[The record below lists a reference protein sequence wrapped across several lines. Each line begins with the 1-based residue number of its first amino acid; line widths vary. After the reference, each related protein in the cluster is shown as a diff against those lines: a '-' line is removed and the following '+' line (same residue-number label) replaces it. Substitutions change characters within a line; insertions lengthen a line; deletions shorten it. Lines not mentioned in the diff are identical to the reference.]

1 MGVNDTDLI
10 SSDYSVYSD
19 ESEDDFFL
27 SIYDSI
33 RDSSPDI
40 LTAVERRYKS
50 HKQHHHEDLTPLLSL
65 VTQEPHSM
73 TIMMK
78 PSKMEPESQV
88 RLLYE
93 RVPAHRR
100 PNRTH
105 LDHPV
110 MDFVPI
116 IRNSQTYVI
125 KDLPRGKYIV
135 CGEALNQLGDV
146 FQESCFETKIKREE
160 TEDLQIGV
168 KALIIISIT
177 VVLGVLIYNVVYQ
190 VRSIQSGYREI
201 SNVFQTCR
209 TRGKVKRQEKKSS
222 H

>member
-1 MGVNDTDLI
+1 MQNIFFWLWTLAVVSCYPSNFTVNDTELI
-10 SSDYSVYSD
+10 SSDYSVYSED
-19 ESEDDFFL
+19 GEDDFYI
-27 SIYDSI
+27 SVYDSI
-33 RDSSPDI
+33 RDSSPEI

-50 HKQHHHEDLTPLLSL
+50 HKQHHHDEDQSPLLSL
-65 VTQEPHSM
+65 VTQQPHSM

-160 TEDLQIGV
+160 TEGDDQ
-168 KALIIISIT
+168 
-177 VVLGVLIYNVVYQ
+177 
-190 VRSIQSGYREI
+190 
-201 SNVFQTCR
+201 
-209 TRGKVKRQEKKSS
+209 
-222 H
+222 

>member
-1 MGVNDTDLI
+1 MLTIFFWLWSLAVVRGYPTNSTVNDTDLI
-10 SSDYSVYSD
+10 SEDYPVYSE
-19 ESEDDFFL
+19 ESEEDFFL

-50 HKQHHHEDLTPLLSL
+50 HKQHHHDEDLSPLLSL

-78 PSKMEPESQV
+78 PSKMEPQSKI

-93 RVPAHRR
+93 RVPAHRL

-125 KDLPRGKYIV
+125 NDLPRGEKYF
-135 CGEALNQLGDV
+135 AN
-146 FQESCFETKIKREE
+146 FPN
-160 TEDLQIGV
+160 
-168 KALIIISIT
+168 
-177 VVLGVLIYNVVYQ
+177 Y
-190 VRSIQSGYREI
+190 
-201 SNVFQTCR
+201 
-209 TRGKVKRQEKKSS
+209 
-222 H
+222 

>member
-1 MGVNDTDLI
+1 MQTIFFWLWTLALVSGYPTNSTLNDTDLS
-10 SSDYSVYSD
+10 SSDYSVYS
-19 ESEDDFFL
+19 EETEEDFYV
-27 SIYDSI
+27 SVYDSI

-50 HKQHHHEDLTPLLSL
+50 HKQHHHEDLSPLLSL

-78 PSKMEPESQV
+78 PSKMEAQSKI

-93 RVPAHRR
+93 RVPAHRLA
-100 PNRTH
+100 NRTH

-125 KDLPRGKYIV
+125 NDLPRGAEYLTKY
-135 CGEALNQLGDV
+135 
-146 FQESCFETKIKREE
+146 
-160 TEDLQIGV
+160 
-168 KALIIISIT
+168 
-177 VVLGVLIYNVVYQ
+177 
-190 VRSIQSGYREI
+190 
-201 SNVFQTCR
+201 
-209 TRGKVKRQEKKSS
+209 
-222 H
+222 

>member
-1 MGVNDTDLI
+1 MQNIFFWLWTFTAVSGFPTNITENDTDPI
-10 SSDYSVYSD
+10 SFDYPLYSE
-19 ESEDDFFL
+19 ESEDEFYM

-33 RDSSPDI
+33 RDSNPEI

-73 TIMMK
+73 TIMLV
-78 PSKMEPESQV
+78 PSKMEPQSQI

-93 RVPAHRR
+93 RVPAHRL

-125 KDLPRGKYIV
+125 NDLPRGGTFLSNNSTLCCYSNSNTKQNYQ
-135 CGEALNQLGDV
+135 N
-146 FQESCFETKIKREE
+146 FQENTS
-160 TEDLQIGV
+160 
-168 KALIIISIT
+168 S
-177 VVLGVLIYNVVYQ
+177 VVRL
-190 VRSIQSGYREI
+190 
-201 SNVFQTCR
+201 
-209 TRGKVKRQEKKSS
+209 
-222 H
+222 